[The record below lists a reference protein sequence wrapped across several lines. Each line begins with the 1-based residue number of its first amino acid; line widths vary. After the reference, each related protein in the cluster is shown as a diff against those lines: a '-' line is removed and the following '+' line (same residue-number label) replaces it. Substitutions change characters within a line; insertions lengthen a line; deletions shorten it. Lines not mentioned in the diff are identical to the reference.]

1 MATWWLN
8 WHDLTTLGNFM
19 DNFWALL
26 RTISSQF
33 RDNWPTTLGHLW
45 DKFKTTSKQL
55 RDNFW
60 TILRQF
66 RDTFKTAW
74 RQHYDN
80 FEITKKNQIDN
91 FEKTSG
97 NFKTTRKQLCI
108 HKCSLGSTYDHWSCL
123 PHLMQHIC
131 IIFVDW
137 RHWALLRTT
146 SGQLL
151 DNFETISGHIW
162 DSLETTMT
170 TLRQLRKIK

>member
-1 MATWWLN
+1 
-8 WHDLTTLGNFM
+8 M

-26 RTISSQF
+26 RTTSSRF
-33 RDNWPTTLGHLW
+33 RDNWETTLGHLC

-91 FEKTSG
+91 FKKTSG
-97 NFKTTRKQLCI
+97 IFETTWKQLSI
-108 HKCSLGSTYDHWSCL
+108 HKCSLGSIYDHWSCL
-123 PHLMQHIC
+123 PHLMQYIC

-146 SGQLL
+146 SGQRLG
-151 DNFETISGHIW
+151 NFETISGHLW

-170 TLRQLRKIK
+170 TLRQLRKSCVYSLITLSIS